1 MSSPG
6 VHMLQ
11 TSSTPSDTNK
21 DETALAH
28 GAFCADKKRTGFSH
42 EIRLAA
48 TERSF
53 PPITTMSDFASQCG
67 HVGRRDRCVGVSSTC
82 RPSQVH
88 LPDRATPKRPKRI
101 LLRNGANIIS
111 LGAKHY
117 VFDHPHWGNVAAQF
131 AESRR
136 CIRSC
141 YEVMRL
147 NERDLADMRLTSL
160 DARSEMQKPFW
171 ET

>member
-1 MSSPG
+1 M
-6 VHMLQ
+6 
-11 TSSTPSDTNK
+11 
-21 DETALAH
+21 
-28 GAFCADKKRTGFSH
+28 RTRWPTISLCG
-42 EIRLAA
+42 
-48 TERSF
+48 SF
-53 PPITTMSDFASQCG
+53 IDVSPITGPSAGPSYTKTTEADLATQWRE
-67 HVGRRDRCVGVSSTC
+67 HHIARR
-82 RPSQVH
+82 Q
-88 LPDRATPKRPKRI
+88 
-101 LLRNGANIIS
+101 
-111 LGAKHY
+111 HY